1 MQLSCM
7 SSVRV
12 TQTDR
17 IVVTEQDRNGEML
30 LVDTNKEKTLLP
42 LRTLPVLTLLLH
54 LLHEDLLQMAEL
66 SRI

>member
-1 MQLSCM
+1 MPNKWIKMSGIMQLSCM

-42 LRTLPVLTLLLH
+42 LRT
-54 LLHEDLLQMAEL
+54 
-66 SRI
+66 